1 MHLKRIPMPKNWLF
15 PKRDYTYIVSPRAGQ
30 NKDYSLPILVIL
42 RDVLKLLKTTREA
55 KIILKEGNVLV
66 NGKEIK
72 DFKYSVGLF
81 DRIYVKKEEKFFTVL
96 LNARGLIVSEISQ
109 KDSEIK
115 PIKVINK
122 TKLKT
127 NKIQINCSDG
137 RNFLYDKEVK
147 TGDTIIVNLKENKVL
162 KIVPL
167 KNGSNVLILGGKHK
181 GSIGKVE
188 SIGKK
193 ELVVNLEKE
202 KSPIQSKNIF
212 VIE

>member
-1 MHLKRIPMPKNWLF
+1 MPKNWLF
-15 PKRDYTYIVSPRAGQ
+15 PKRDYTYIVNPRAGQ

-55 KIILKEGNVLV
+55 KIILKEGNILV
-66 NGKEIK
+66 NGQIIK
-72 DFKYSVGLF
+72 DTKYSVGLF

-96 LNARGLIVSEISQ
+96 LNDKGLIVSEISQ
-109 KDSEIK
+109 KDSETK

-127 NKIQINCSDG
+127 NKIQINGSDG

-147 TGDTIIVNLKENKVL
+147 TGDTLIVDLKENK
-162 KIVPL
+162 ISRIAQL
-167 KNGSNVLILGGKHK
+167 KNGSKVLILGGKHK
-181 GSIGKVE
+181 GSIGTVE

-193 ELVVNLEKE
+193 ELVVNLDKE
-202 KSPIQSKNIF
+202 KSPIQTKNIF
-212 VIE
+212 VVE

>member
-15 PKRDYTYIVSPRAGQ
+15 PKRDYTYIVNPRAGQ

-55 KIILKEGNVLV
+55 KIILKEGNILV
-66 NGKEIK
+66 NGQIIK
-72 DFKYSVGLF
+72 DTKYSVGLF

-96 LNARGLIVSEISQ
+96 LNDKGLIVSEISQ
-109 KDSEIK
+109 KDSETK

-127 NKIQINCSDG
+127 NKIQINGSDG

-147 TGDTIIVNLKENKVL
+147 TGDTLIVDLKENK
-162 KIVPL
+162 ISRIAQL
-167 KNGSNVLILGGKHK
+167 KNGSKVLILGGKHK
-181 GSIGKVE
+181 GSIGTVE

-193 ELVVNLEKE
+193 ELVVNLD
-202 KSPIQSKNIF
+202 
-212 VIE
+212 